1 MSFPNYIYKYTL
13 IGAMIYD
20 CMIIL
25 FFLLSVCEF
34 LITGNALDYSEAY
47 FKDIDYNFM
56 VAAI

>member
-1 MSFPNYIYKYTL
+1 L